1 MLKGPHV
8 YVGDRRVWCL
18 DSSDRRSP
26 TDRQT
31 DLRTIHPLTHPSSRA
46 VSPQTLND
54 ANRWS
59 LQSLRTVELINATA
73 RRQIV
78 LVVIAPLPTLTTRRG
93 HTSFVWA
100 ANTIAF

>member
-26 TDRQT
+26 TDR
-31 DLRTIHPLTHPSSRA
+31 LYIPSHTPVLGQSG
-46 VSPQTLND
+46 PQTLND

-59 LQSLRTVELINATA
+59 LQSLLTVELINATA

-78 LVVIAPLPTLTTRRG
+78 LVAIAPLPTLTTLF
-93 HTSFVWA
+93 T
-100 ANTIAF
+100 

>member
-26 TDRQT
+26 TDR
-31 DLRTIHPLTHPSSRA
+31 LYVPSHPSRSGT

-59 LQSLRTVELINATA
+59 LQSLLTVELINATA

-78 LVVIAPLPTLTTRRG
+78 LVVIAPPATLTTLF
-93 HTSFVWA
+93 T
-100 ANTIAF
+100 

>member
-31 DLRTIHPLTHPSSRA
+31 IHPLTHPSSGA

-54 ANRWS
+54 ANLWS
-59 LQSLRTVELINATA
+59 LQSLLTVELINATA

-78 LVVIAPLPTLTTRRG
+78 LVVIAPLPTLTTLF
-93 HTSFVWA
+93 T
-100 ANTIAF
+100 